1 MPMAKKSD
9 DEIEADAVETLI
21 RDEVV
26 GSKKWTVDRLKNSG
40 FKSSDQGRVDDI
52 VRKLVKDPNA
62 PLEYYG
68 GGARDNVRLT
78 SIDEAREWL
87 NENHDRDLWWM

>member
-1 MPMAKKSD
+1 MAKKSD
-9 DEIEADAVETLI
+9 AELEAAVVETLI
-21 RDEVV
+21 RDKVT

-40 FKSSDQGRVDDI
+40 FKSSDQGRVADI
-52 VRKLVKDPNA
+52 VRDLGTNPDA

-87 NENHDRDLWWM
+87 KENHNRDLWWA